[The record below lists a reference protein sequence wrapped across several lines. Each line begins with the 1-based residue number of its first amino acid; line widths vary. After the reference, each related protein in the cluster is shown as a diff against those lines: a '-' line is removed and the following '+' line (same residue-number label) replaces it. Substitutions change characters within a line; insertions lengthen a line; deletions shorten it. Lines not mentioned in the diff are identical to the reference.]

1 MQYTI
6 SGYLGT
12 DSMPVCTDRLCWYL
26 INQPFTITQA
36 EFDFF
41 NVEGQA
47 SNARNPNQYDT
58 ATHTTQQFYN
68 NGPFATYVA
77 QPLET

>member
-41 NVEGQA
+41 NVEGQT

-68 NGPFATYVA
+68 DGPFATYVP